1 MMDLKTLAAE
11 VHNSKLERPKY
22 DDVETQYCLWVAASS
37 KKGQCTSSAVCGSG
51 DSVPHG
57 TLAAEIAAARKK
69 IQDTLKEPNAVQ
81 ASSTSGDFSAVTKR
95 VDVLEKENKD
105 MRHELKE
112 LKHIVEKLQST
123 IDNLSKSSKGE
134 TPTGKAASTAP
145 KKVEAEDEIDLFGSD
160 DEEESEEQAKIREER
175 LKAYEEK
182 KSKKPGPIA
191 KSSVV
196 LEVKPWDD
204 ETDMKEME
212 RRVRSI
218 QMDGLVWGASKLV
231 PVGYGIQKLQIML
244 VVEDDKVSIEE
255 LQEKIEE
262 NEDYVQSVDIA
273 AFNKI

>member
-11 VHNSKLERPKY
+11 LHNSTLERPKY
-22 DDVETQYCLWVAASS
+22 EDIETQYCLWVASN
-37 KKGQCTSSAVCGSG
+37 KKGQCSSSTAVCGSG
-51 DSVPHG
+51 ESVSQG
-57 TLAAEIAAARKK
+57 KLAAEISAARKK
-69 IQDTLKEPNAVQ
+69 IQDALKEPNAAQ
-81 ASSTSGDFSAVTKR
+81 TSSTSGDLSAITKR

-105 MRHELKE
+105 VRHELKE

-123 IDNLSKSSKGE
+123 IDTLSKSSNVEPAKS
-134 TPTGKAASTAP
+134 ASVAP

-160 DEEESEEQAKIREER
+160 DEEESEEQVKIREER
-175 LKAYEEK
+175 LKAYEQK

-191 KSSVV
+191 KSSIV

-212 RRVRSI
+212 RLVRAI

-244 VVEDDKVSIEE
+244 IVEDDKVSIEE
-255 LQEKIEE
+255 LQETIQE

>member
-11 VHNSKLERPKY
+11 LHNSKSERPKY
-22 DDVETQYCLWVAASS
+22 DDIETQYCLWVAGS
-37 KKGQCTSSAVCGSG
+37 KKGQCSSTAVCGSG
-51 DSVPHG
+51 DSGSQG
-57 TLAAEIAAARKK
+57 TLAAEIAATRKK
-69 IQDTLKEPNAVQ
+69 IQDALKEPNAAQ
-81 ASSTSGDFSAVTKR
+81 TSSTSGDLSAITKR

-105 MRHELKE
+105 VRHELKE

-123 IDNLSKSSKGE
+123 IDNLSKTSKVE
-134 TPTGKAASTAP
+134 PTKAASTAP
-145 KKVEAEDEIDLFGSD
+145 KQTEAEDEIDLFGSD
-160 DEEESEEQAKIREER
+160 DEEETEEQVRIREER
-175 LKAYEEK
+175 LKAYEAK

-191 KSSVV
+191 KSSIV

-212 RRVRSI
+212 RLVRSI
-218 QMDGLVWGASKLV
+218 EQDGLVWGASKLV

-244 VVEDDKVSIEE
+244 IVEDDKVSIEE
-255 LQEKIEE
+255 LQEKIEA